1 MRIGI
6 LEIMSAGAT
15 EGWNHAAY
23 NYLVTK
29 QYASIMP
36 QAISVWCRNLGH
48 EVFYAT
54 YFGNRDPKTLLP
66 EDLDVVFISTYTQA
80 SSLAYALAKLYR
92 REKTLTVLGGPHA
105 KQFPEDCLRFF
116 DIVVGDCD
124 KTLITEILRDKPRGQ
139 ILASGRPLQSIP
151 GVEERMPEIR
161 ASTFLRGRPYS
172 FTSIPL
178 ITSTGCPNSC
188 DFCIDW
194 NNPYVLLP
202 LDQLEAD
209 MRYIIKNFPGV
220 LIGLHDPN
228 FAVKFEQV
236 FNVLEKIPNRNRN
249 TYIMES
255 SLSVLHGSRLE
266 RLKNMGKFYI
276 IPGVESWMSYSNKV
290 GAGSQSS
297 PREKL
302 DKVIAQFNNIRPYVS
317 GIQANFIFG
326 LDVDRGD
333 EPIQLTS
340 EFSSRVPFVMPNFN
354 IPVPFGN
361 TPLYEK
367 YLNENRILTSMP
379 FTFYYMPYLV
389 FMLKNYNA
397 ATFYK
402 KLIDIISY
410 VSSGSMLL
418 KRLKGA
424 PAPFPA
430 GYNLVKTLGNRQ
442 MIARLRQI
450 LDLLNTDQ
458 QFRAFHEH
466 KTEVLPEFYHRQY
479 ERLLG
484 SYSSLMSR
492 DDRKPIL
499 IGKVKKEVTY
509 NPPRMV
515 IGTPV
520 KQNVSLS
527 P

>member
-1 MRIGI
+1 MVNLRIGI
-6 LEIMSAGAT
+6 LELMSAGAT
-15 EGWNHAAY
+15 GGWAHKTY
-23 NYLVTK
+23 NYLVIK

-36 QAISVWCRNLGH
+36 QAVSVWCRNLGH

-54 YFGNRDPKTLLP
+54 YFGNQDPKTLLP
-66 EDLDVVFISTYTQA
+66 KDLDIVFISTYTQA
-80 SSLAYALAKLYR
+80 SALAYALAKLYHK
-92 REKTLTVLGGPHA
+92 EKTLTVIGGPHA

-124 KTLITEILRDKPRGQ
+124 KTLTAEILKDQPRGQ
-139 ILASGRPLQSIP
+139 ILTSGRALVGLPS
-151 GVEERMPEIR
+151 VEERMPEIR
-161 ASTFLRGRPYS
+161 ASTFLRGRPFP
-172 FTSIPL
+172 FTSIPM

-194 NNPYVLLP
+194 NNPYTLLP

-209 MRYIIKNFPGV
+209 MRYVFQHFPSAM
-220 LIGLHDPN
+220 IGLHDPN

-236 FNVLEKIPNRNRN
+236 FNVLEKIPNSSRK

-255 SLSVLHGSRLE
+255 SLSILHGSRLE

-276 IPGVESWMSYSNKV
+276 IPGIESWMAYSNKV
-290 GAGSQSS
+290 GTGSQTS

-302 DKVIAQFNNIRPYVS
+302 EKLIEQFNNIRPYVT

-326 LDVDRGD
+326 LDVDTGD
-333 EPIQLTS
+333 EPIQLTK
-340 EFSSRVPFVMPNFN
+340 EFASRAPFVMPNFN

-367 YLNENRILTSMP
+367 YLNENRLLTSMP

-389 FMLKNYNA
+389 FMLKNYSA
-397 ATFYK
+397 ADFYE

-410 VSSGSMLL
+410 VSSGSMLR
-418 KRLKGA
+418 KRLKST
-424 PAPFPA
+424 PSPFPT

-442 MIARLRQI
+442 MITRFRQI

-458 QFRAFHEH
+458 LFRAFHEH
-466 KTEVLPEFYHRQY
+466 KTEVLPEFYHHQY

-484 SYSSLMSR
+484 PYSGLMSR
-492 DDRKPIL
+492 EERKPL
-499 IGKVKKEVTY
+499 LVGKMKKEVAF
-509 NPPRMV
+509 NPQRLV
-515 IGTPV
+515 IGTSGSTLP
-520 KQNVSLS
+520 S
-527 P
+527 